1 MLPLQPPR
9 EAPLRWWVALGME
22 SACPLKAFTAELIIP
37 HPHQSPPHRGNMH
50 MCAHTHARMCAHT
63 DTHMHRNAHP
73 SDDSEP
79 PPIPRESPAPLPF
92 PSPGLQTL
100 PVTCQL
106 TAEYPQLTLQCPLH
120 IPLPSALL
128 RGPRHF
134 LGDHVPRENSF
145 TARVA
150 RLCLEGG
157 CGVPKHPFA
166 PNGKRWLPP
175 PPLYALS
182 AL

>member
-1 MLPLQPPR
+1 MVGGTRNGISLPSQGLHSR
-9 EAPLRWWVALGME
+9 AHH
-22 SACPLKAFTAELIIP
+22 SS
-37 HPHQSPPHRGNMH
+37 SPPVTTPSWQH
-50 MCAHTHARMCAHT
+50 AHVCKHSCSC
-63 DTHMHRNAHP
+63 MHRNAHP
-73 SDDSEP
+73 SDHSEP

-92 PSPGLQTL
+92 LSPGLQTL

-166 PNGKRWLPP
+166 PDGKCWLPP